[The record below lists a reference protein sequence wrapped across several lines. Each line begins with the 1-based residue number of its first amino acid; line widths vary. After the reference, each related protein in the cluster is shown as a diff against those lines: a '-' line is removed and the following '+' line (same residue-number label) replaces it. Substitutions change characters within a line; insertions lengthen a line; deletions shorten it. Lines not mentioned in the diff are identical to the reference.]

1 MTPVDN
7 LKLPFQMFKLQSLRK
22 CLQQFFQI
30 IMFAKES
37 PRDLTV
43 NEDGFIIYGS
53 FSRPEQKT
61 IRRLLV
67 YEGALDDIDC
77 NNRNNLSGNESF
89 TFWGPYYQL
98 VVNYEIEAGVKTFPI
113 FLTEAV
119 AARLFN
125 LDSACCLTSNSPL
138 SVRPS
143 LSYCVTLVRSE
154 Q

>member
-1 MTPVDN
+1 MAGNLHFMTPVDN
-7 LKLPFQMFKLQSLRK
+7 SKLPFQMFKLQSLRK

-30 IMFAKES
+30 IMF
-37 PRDLTV
+37 V

-89 TFWGPYYQL
+89 TF
-98 VVNYEIEAGVKTFPI
+98 
-113 FLTEAV
+113 
-119 AARLFN
+119 
-125 LDSACCLTSNSPL
+125 
-138 SVRPS
+138 
-143 LSYCVTLVRSE
+143 
-154 Q
+154 